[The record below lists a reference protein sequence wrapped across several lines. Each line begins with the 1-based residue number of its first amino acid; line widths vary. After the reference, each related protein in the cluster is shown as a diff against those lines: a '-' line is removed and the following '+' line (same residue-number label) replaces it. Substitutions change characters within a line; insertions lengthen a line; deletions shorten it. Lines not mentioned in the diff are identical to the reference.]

1 MARPALLA
9 RVKAAAP
16 APRASYDPAPPEAN
30 FDHAGA
36 QLLRDDAALG
46 DGLIRDQLPPDPE
59 AHIVTSIEADVA
71 AETVRLEFLKLR
83 PEVNSWLIELSE
95 KRLAALTQV

>member
-1 MARPALLA
+1 MATRPTLLA
-9 RVKAAAP
+9 RAKASVTAAP
-16 APRASYDPAPPEAN
+16 VPVEAPEATV
-30 FDHAGA
+30 
-36 QLLRDDAALG
+36 AAPEVSEA
-46 DGLIRDQLPPDPE
+46 GLIRDQLPPDPD
-59 AHIVTSIEADVA
+59 AHIVTSIEADIV

>member
-1 MARPALLA
+1 MARPSLLRRA
-9 RVKAAAP
+9 VAAP
-16 APRASYDPAPPEAN
+16 EAPPVPEVAPMAAPEAPRAPEENYD
-30 FDHAGA
+30 HVGA
-36 QLLRDDAALG
+36 
-46 DGLIRDQLPPDPE
+46 GLIRDQLPPDPE

-95 KRLAALTQV
+95 KRLADLTQV